1 VTGATD
7 AILAGLTPEREAALA
22 DLERILHGEIGDAV
36 TRLDGSISQAVVD
49 IDGAL
54 ESAVDRL
61 FVRLVELVAIVG
73 AVVVL
78 IAFLLRGRLVPA
90 KAE

>member
-1 VTGATD
+1 M
-7 AILAGLTPEREAALA
+7 A
-22 DLERILHGEIGDAV
+22 DLERIFEAEIGDAV
-36 TRLDGSISQAVVD
+36 TRLDGTISQAVID

-54 ESAVDRL
+54 ERAVDQL
-61 FVRLVELVAIVG
+61 FVRLLQLVAIVG

-78 IAFLLRGRLVPA
+78 LVLLLRRRMVSG